1 MGVILRL
8 ALSISLAF
16 SVLSVDR
23 AIGARKIALQ
33 QPPAAAQK
41 PPTAAGEVQAAV
53 PEAVPSSKVWIG
65 RYAEYEEF
73 LRTAVIDR
81 ATATGHAFFKPGGL
95 AASAAL
101 KRHDDKLENAREIA
115 GYKLDRVLG
124 LDMVPP
130 TVEVRY
136 NGEMAALQ
144 LWVLNT
150 RLLKRID
157 EGSVGNPDPARW
169 NYQLHRAYAFEDL
182 VANLDVGHE
191 GSPLIDPQGN
201 LILLDHSRGFTNTL
215 AQPYEIGKKLNQ
227 IDRVFFDRIKALDK
241 ATVKRAIGDLVD
253 AAALDALFARRDNI
267 VKAFEKL
274 AAQQGANQV
283 FTP

>member
-1 MGVILRL
+1 MLILWF
-8 ALSISLAF
+8 ALSISLALG
-16 SVLSVDR
+16 VLSADR
-23 AIGARKIALQ
+23 AVGATSVPLQPPPAPAQ
-33 QPPAAAQK
+33 QPPAAAEQV
-41 PPTAAGEVQAAV
+41 PAAAPSAA
-53 PEAVPSSKVWIG
+53 PSSKVWIG

-81 ATATGHAFFKPGGL
+81 TTLTGTTLRVFFKPGGL

-101 KRHDDKLENAREIA
+101 KRDSYKLEIA
-115 GYKLDRVLG
+115 GYKLNRVLE

-144 LWVLNT
+144 LWVLNS
-150 RLLKRID
+150 RMLKQLNEQNLLA
-157 EGSVGNPDPARW
+157 PDPIKW
-169 NYQLHRAYAFEDL
+169 NYQLNRMYAFEDL
-182 VANLDVGHE
+182 VANLDENE
-191 GSPLIDPQGN
+191 GSPIVDPQWN
-201 LILLDHSRGFTNTL
+201 LIVLDHSLAFTKTL

-227 IDRVFFDRIKALDK
+227 IDRSFFDRIKALDK
-241 ATVKRAIGDLVD
+241 ATIIRAIGDLVD
-253 AAALDALFARRDNI
+253 AGALDALIERRDNV

-274 AAQQGANQV
+274 AAQRGANQV